1 MLDALLTV
9 TRAMAIPYGYTV
21 AIWSAG
27 MLAVA
32 RYGVPRQR
40 HVLSF
45 VLGATLGYLLL
56 DVPNLLFA
64 RGETMIPLA
73 VPASALLN
81 VLPAFP
87 AVLTAVLVR
96 QIRSTFA
103 GFFVLGLTSTLAY
116 ILALSLLIVIVHLA

>member
-1 MLDALLTV
+1 M
-9 TRAMAIPYGYTV
+9 
-21 AIWSAG
+21 
-27 MLAVA
+27 
-32 RYGVPRQR
+32 
-40 HVLSF
+40 
-45 VLGATLGYLLL
+45 GATLGYLLL